1 MKKWNVAIIGL
12 GFVGKL
18 HYDALRRLPNVHV
31 RTIVVHKAQDIPLVK
46 ENYDADVVTDC
57 WQEAVADPQIQ
68 VIHNCTPNALHDEI
82 NLAVIRAGK
91 HLYAE
96 KPMSL
101 TTAGAEEVLAA
112 AKAAGIAHAINYQ
125 CRMNGAVLEM
135 RARLQ
140 RGQAGRPLYVGGQ
153 YLQESVARKTDYT
166 PRRIPETSP
175 ARALLDIGVHWADTA
190 GFVMG
195 CPISRVYAK
204 MYTHHPI
211 RIDPETGR
219 EIVVRSDDTTSV
231 MVEFADGTPGS
242 VTTSD
247 GTVVN
252 LGSVTYN
259 DRTSSNSQYAAISD
273 DEGDDGLFSKC
284 MLGHKNDLRVS
295 VSGDEKEFAWHMEQ
309 CDRLWVGQRE
319 RGNESVY
326 VDRNTALPEVHPYI
340 HLPAGH
346 TPGWMDAL
354 TNAMQAFYDSLN
366 GEAYARE
373 KVPYAT
379 FEDGVMGTRFVDAC
393 LDSARQ
399 ERRISL

>member
-46 ENYDADVVTDC
+46 ENYDANVVTDC

-166 PRRIPETSP
+166 PPSDSGDL
-175 ARALLDIGVHWADTA
+175 ARPCAA
-190 GFVMG
+190 G
-195 CPISRVYAK
+195 YW
-204 MYTHHPI
+204 
-211 RIDPETGR
+211 
-219 EIVVRSDDTTSV
+219 RS
-231 MVEFADGTPGS
+231 
-242 VTTSD
+242 
-247 GTVVN
+247 
-252 LGSVTYN
+252 LGGY
-259 DRTSSNSQYAAISD
+259 
-273 DEGDDGLFSKC
+273 GGLCDGLPYFQ
-284 MLGHKNDLRVS
+284 S
-295 VSGDEKEFAWHMEQ
+295 V
-309 CDRLWVGQRE
+309 RE
-319 RGNESVY
+319 N
-326 VDRNTALPEVHPYI
+326 VHPPS
-340 HLPAGH
+340 H
-346 TPGWMDAL
+346 
-354 TNAMQAFYDSLN
+354 
-366 GEAYARE
+366 
-373 KVPYAT
+373 PY
-379 FEDGVMGTRFVDAC
+379 
-393 LDSARQ
+393 
-399 ERRISL
+399 

>member
-1 MKKWNVAIIGL
+1 
-12 GFVGKL
+12 
-18 HYDALRRLPNVHV
+18 
-31 RTIVVHKAQDIPLVK
+31 
-46 ENYDADVVTDC
+46 
-57 WQEAVADPQIQ
+57 
-68 VIHNCTPNALHDEI
+68 
-82 NLAVIRAGK
+82 
-91 HLYAE
+91 
-96 KPMSL
+96 
-101 TTAGAEEVLAA
+101 
-112 AKAAGIAHAINYQ
+112 
-125 CRMNGAVLEM
+125 MNGAVLEM
-135 RARLQ
+135 RARSR

-204 MYTHHPI
+204 CTPTI
-211 RIDPETGR
+211 PSASTRKRGGR
-219 EIVVRSDDTTSV
+219 SWCAATTPPSV

-242 VTTSD
+242 ACSP
-247 GTVVN
+247 
-252 LGSVTYN
+252 
-259 DRTSSNSQYAAISD
+259 
-273 DEGDDGLFSKC
+273 KC
-284 MLGHKNDLRVS
+284 MLGHKNDLRVI
-295 VSGDEKEFAWHMEQ
+295 VSGDEKEFSWHMEQ

-354 TNAMQAFYDSLN
+354 TNAMQAFYDSLK

-379 FEDGVMGTRFVDAC
+379 LEDGVMGNRFVDAC
-393 LDSARQ
+393 LESARQ
-399 ERRISL
+399 ERWISL

>member
-1 MKKWNVAIIGL
+1 
-12 GFVGKL
+12 
-18 HYDALRRLPNVHV
+18 
-31 RTIVVHKAQDIPLVK
+31 
-46 ENYDADVVTDC
+46 
-57 WQEAVADPQIQ
+57 
-68 VIHNCTPNALHDEI
+68 
-82 NLAVIRAGK
+82 
-91 HLYAE
+91 
-96 KPMSL
+96 MSL

-242 VTTSD
+242 
-247 GTVVN
+247 
-252 LGSVTYN
+252 
-259 DRTSSNSQYAAISD
+259 A
-273 DEGDDGLFSKC
+273 LFSKC

-379 FEDGVMGTRFVDAC
+379 LEDGVMGNRFVDAC
-393 LDSARQ
+393 LESARQ
-399 ERRISL
+399 ERWISL

>member
-31 RTIVVHKAQDIPLVK
+31 RTIVVHKAQDIQATK

-82 NLAVIRAGK
+82 NLAAIGAGK

-140 RGQAGRPLYVGGQ
+140 RRQAGRPLYVGGQ
-153 YLQESVARKTDYT
+153 YLQESVVRKTDYT

-242 VTTSD
+242 
-247 GTVVN
+247 
-252 LGSVTYN
+252 
-259 DRTSSNSQYAAISD
+259 A
-273 DEGDDGLFSKC
+273 LFSKC

-295 VSGDEKEFAWHMEQ
+295 VSGDEKEFSWHMEQ

-379 FEDGVMGTRFVDAC
+379 LEDGVMSNRFVDAC
-393 LDSARQ
+393 LESARQ
-399 ERRISL
+399 ERWISL

>member
-82 NLAVIRAGK
+82 NLAAIGAGK

-140 RGQAGRPLYVGGQ
+140 RGRAGRPLYVGGQ

-166 PRRIPETSP
+166 PVGFRRPRPPVRCWIL
-175 ARALLDIGVHWADTA
+175 A
-190 GFVMG
+190 F
-195 CPISRVYAK
+195 
-204 MYTHHPI
+204 
-211 RIDPETGR
+211 TGR
-219 EIVVRSDDTTSV
+219 IRQALSWDAPFPECTRKCTPTIPSVLTRKRGGRSWCAATTPLPSWWSLPT
-231 MVEFADGTPGS
+231 APP
-242 VTTSD
+242 
-247 GTVVN
+247 
-252 LGSVTYN
+252 
-259 DRTSSNSQYAAISD
+259 AALCSPNV
-273 DEGDDGLFSKC
+273 C
-284 MLGHKNDLRVS
+284 
-295 VSGDEKEFAWHMEQ
+295 W
-309 CDRLWVGQRE
+309 
-319 RGNESVY
+319 
-326 VDRNTALPEVHPYI
+326 
-340 HLPAGH
+340 
-346 TPGWMDAL
+346 
-354 TNAMQAFYDSLN
+354 
-366 GEAYARE
+366 
-373 KVPYAT
+373 
-379 FEDGVMGTRFVDAC
+379 GTRTTCGFP
-393 LDSARQ
+393 SAGMKR
-399 ERRISL
+399 SLRGTWSNATGSG

>member
-82 NLAVIRAGK
+82 NLAAIGAGK

-195 CPISRVYAK
+195 CPIS
-204 MYTHHPI
+204 
-211 RIDPETGR
+211 
-219 EIVVRSDDTTSV
+219 
-231 MVEFADGTPGS
+231 
-242 VTTSD
+242 
-247 GTVVN
+247 
-252 LGSVTYN
+252 N
-259 DRTSSNSQYAAISD
+259 DS
-273 DEGDDGLFSKC
+273 
-284 MLGHKNDLRVS
+284 
-295 VSGDEKEFAWHMEQ
+295 
-309 CDRLWVGQRE
+309 
-319 RGNESVY
+319 
-326 VDRNTALPEVHPYI
+326 
-340 HLPAGH
+340 
-346 TPGWMDAL
+346 
-354 TNAMQAFYDSLN
+354 
-366 GEAYARE
+366 
-373 KVPYAT
+373 
-379 FEDGVMGTRFVDAC
+379 
-393 LDSARQ
+393 
-399 ERRISL
+399 

>member
-82 NLAVIRAGK
+82 NLAAIGAGK

-195 CPISRVYAK
+195 CPISKVYAK

-219 EIVVRSDDTTSV
+219 EIVVRSDDTTSI

-242 VTTSD
+242 
-247 GTVVN
+247 
-252 LGSVTYN
+252 
-259 DRTSSNSQYAAISD
+259 A
-273 DEGDDGLFSKC
+273 LFSKC

-326 VDRNTALPEVHPYI
+326 VDRNRSE
-340 HLPAGH
+340 
-346 TPGWMDAL
+346 
-354 TNAMQAFYDSLN
+354 
-366 GEAYARE
+366 
-373 KVPYAT
+373 
-379 FEDGVMGTRFVDAC
+379 
-393 LDSARQ
+393 
-399 ERRISL
+399 ERR

>member
-1 MKKWNVAIIGL
+1 M
-12 GFVGKL
+12 
-18 HYDALRRLPNVHV
+18 
-31 RTIVVHKAQDIPLVK
+31 
-46 ENYDADVVTDC
+46 
-57 WQEAVADPQIQ
+57 
-68 VIHNCTPNALHDEI
+68 
-82 NLAVIRAGK
+82 
-91 HLYAE
+91 
-96 KPMSL
+96 
-101 TTAGAEEVLAA
+101 
-112 AKAAGIAHAINYQ
+112 
-125 CRMNGAVLEM
+125 
-135 RARLQ
+135 
-140 RGQAGRPLYVGGQ
+140 
-153 YLQESVARKTDYT
+153 QESVARKTDYT

-231 MVEFADGTPGS
+231 MVEFTDGTPGS
-242 VTTSD
+242 
-247 GTVVN
+247 
-252 LGSVTYN
+252 
-259 DRTSSNSQYAAISD
+259 A
-273 DEGDDGLFSKC
+273 LFSKC

-379 FEDGVMGTRFVDAC
+379 LEDGVMGNRFVDAC
-393 LDSARQ
+393 LESARQ
-399 ERRISL
+399 ERWISL

>member
-1 MKKWNVAIIGL
+1 
-12 GFVGKL
+12 
-18 HYDALRRLPNVHV
+18 
-31 RTIVVHKAQDIPLVK
+31 
-46 ENYDADVVTDC
+46 
-57 WQEAVADPQIQ
+57 
-68 VIHNCTPNALHDEI
+68 
-82 NLAVIRAGK
+82 
-91 HLYAE
+91 
-96 KPMSL
+96 
-101 TTAGAEEVLAA
+101 
-112 AKAAGIAHAINYQ
+112 
-125 CRMNGAVLEM
+125 
-135 RARLQ
+135 
-140 RGQAGRPLYVGGQ
+140 
-153 YLQESVARKTDYT
+153 
-166 PRRIPETSP
+166 
-175 ARALLDIGVHWADTA
+175 
-190 GFVMG
+190 
-195 CPISRVYAK
+195 

-242 VTTSD
+242 
-247 GTVVN
+247 
-252 LGSVTYN
+252 
-259 DRTSSNSQYAAISD
+259 A
-273 DEGDDGLFSKC
+273 LFSKC

-295 VSGDEKEFAWHMEQ
+295 VSGDEKELAWHMEQ

-379 FEDGVMGTRFVDAC
+379 LEDGVMGNRFVDAC
-393 LDSARQ
+393 LESARQ
-399 ERRISL
+399 ERWISL